1 MEITTDNASNN
12 LTFIDTLSK
21 ENGSF
26 QKENHFRCFAHVIN
40 LCVQDA
46 LEELNNQFLSQVRII
61 LFIIINKIVK
71 YIILLNKYFISYSFE
86 HF

>member
-1 MEITTDNASNN
+1 MGITTDNASNN

-21 ENGSF
+21 ENPSF

-46 LEELNNQFLSQVRII
+46 LKDLDDRFLSRVR
-61 LFIIINKIVK
+61 
-71 YIILLNKYFISYSFE
+71 
-86 HF
+86 